1 MPASTLP
8 TYRAVDAD
16 IRELRLAI
24 TPAELHGSLCGYLC
38 AGGAQARA
46 NWLGCVL
53 ADPDG
58 VDAVREGSPLDV
70 AYCASQTQLD
80 SPDFEFEL
88 LLPDGGEA
96 VAERGEALV
105 QWCQGFLSGF
115 GLAAPAAES
124 LSDEASEALADI
136 GRIAASDLS
145 YEDPEADEQAL
156 EEVSEFVR
164 VAALLLHSDC
174 VLGPRHRRTLN

>member
-1 MPASTLP
+1 MSSPSLP
-8 TYRAVDAD
+8 SYRAVDVE
-16 IRELRLAI
+16 IRQLRLAI

-38 AGGAQARA
+38 AGGDHARST
-46 NWLGCVL
+46 WLGCIL
-53 ADPDG
+53 ADEAG
-58 VDAVREGSPLDV
+58 VDAVAEGGALDA
-70 AYCASQTQLD
+70 AYSASQLQLD

-88 LLPDGGEA
+88 LLPDADIA
-96 VAERGEALV
+96 VSERGEALV
-105 QWCQGFLSGF
+105 EWCQGFLSGF
-115 GLAAPAAES
+115 GLSATTHAKLTEEAVES
-124 LSDEASEALADI
+124 LADI

-174 VLGPRHRRTLN
+174 VLGPRHRRKLN